1 MLTLGASGGLDAG
14 CSLADCWDAVDA
26 TVGSGGGSHLG
37 SGGRVSTLGV
47 GGGSTLETDDGAAI

>member
-26 TVGSGGGSHLG
+26 TVGSGGGSTLG
-37 SGGRVSTLGV
+37 SSGRVSTLGV